1 MIATRLGKFNTG
13 DYFPGGL
20 LRRVIW
26 YITNVIFFNTPVPFP
41 SVVKA
46 NILRAFGADVGRGV
60 VIKPYVNIKYPW
72 FLVIGSD
79 CWIGEGVWID
89 NLGLVEVGDDVCL
102 SQGCLLL
109 TGSHNYKRPTFDL
122 MIGKIV
128 LKNGVWI
135 GAKAIVCQNV
145 VCDRE
150 SVLAAGSVAT
160 TDLAEGQVFQGNPA
174 KFKRLRCQQ

>member
-79 CWIGEGVWID
+79 CWIGEGY
-89 NLGLVEVGDDVCL
+89 GLTTWASWKLVMMCVFRKAVC
-102 SQGCLLL
+102 C
-109 TGSHNYKRPTFDL
+109 
-122 MIGKIV
+122 
-128 LKNGVWI
+128 
-135 GAKAIVCQNV
+135 
-145 VCDRE
+145 
-150 SVLAAGSVAT
+150 
-160 TDLAEGQVFQGNPA
+160 
-174 KFKRLRCQQ
+174 

>member
-1 MIATRLGKFNTG
+1 MKGTRLDKFTTG
-13 DYFPGGL
+13 DYFPGSL
-20 LRRVIW
+20 LKRVIW
-26 YITNVIFFNTPVPFP
+26 YIANAIFFNTSLPFP
-41 SVVKA
+41 SVLKA
-46 NILRAFGADVGRGV
+46 KILRLFGADVGRGI
-60 VIKPYVNIKYPW
+60 VIKPRVNIKYPW
-72 FLVIGSD
+72 FLIIGSN

-89 NLGLVEVGDDVCL
+89 NLGLVEIGNDVCL

-109 TGSHNYKRPTFDL
+109 TGSHNYKISTFDL

-145 VCDRE
+145 VCERE

-160 TDLAEGQVFQGNPA
+160 TNLGEEHVFQGNPA
-174 KFKRLRCQQ
+174 KFKRFRC